1 MKMKKNVAIIIAV
14 LAIMTTIIGVV
25 NYNRVNRYNWRN
37 HHNEPVTAFSRVID
51 DEIVF
56 EIYVDGKC
64 DTWPQNLEYYES
76 PVTSELFRSAFE
88 IASKQHAGE
97 DVKSILFR
105 DAIQE
110 EIQKAIDEQYEEG
123 TFTVINVSIFDY
135 NYEYKLNNE
144 RSVREYWYLIPHDE
158 GESFED
164 WYYDFIE

>member
-1 MKMKKNVAIIIAV
+1 MKEKKNVILAV
-14 LAIMTTIIGVV
+14 LTIVTIIIGVV
-25 NYNRVNRYNWRN
+25 TCDRENRYNWRN
-37 HHNEPVTAFSRVID
+37 HHNEPISKVSRFTD
-51 DEIVF
+51 GEFVF
-56 EIYVDGKC
+56 EICVDGKC
-64 DTWPQNLEYYES
+64 DTWPKNLECYDS
-76 PVTSELFRSAFE
+76 PVTSEMVRSAFE

-105 DAIQE
+105 NAIQE

-123 TFTVINVSIFDY
+123 TFTVINVYIFDY